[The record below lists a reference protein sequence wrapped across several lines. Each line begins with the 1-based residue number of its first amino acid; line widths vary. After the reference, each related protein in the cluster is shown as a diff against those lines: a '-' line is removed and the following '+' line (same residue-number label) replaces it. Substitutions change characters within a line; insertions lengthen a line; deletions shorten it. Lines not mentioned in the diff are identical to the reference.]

1 LAKGT
6 VLAFGDPLYKITAF
20 FAYKTT
26 KMNPAAQ
33 NSLRI
38 SEKNASGPASRVR
51 KQFNTLIKKLETAR
65 LQLAAWEEARPAV
78 MAEAER
84 EFRPLTIAYC
94 ERQRAW
100 VLLLDQMS
108 MHKSMGKKDRVKLA
122 GLICPMALAL
132 LDDEDD
138 AELKEIYNRQSGGD
152 FDAEAAED
160 SALFKDMVE
169 NITGLQ
175 VDTDADLRSP
185 EAVFEALA
193 AQMRQAASKEAQASQ
208 ARPARPKAA
217 ALAREKRQA
226 AEADKLK
233 QSVREIF
240 RKLAS
245 QLHPDREPDGA
256 ERERKTRLM
265 QRVNVAYAA
274 NDLLGLLELQ
284 LEVEQIDQAHLN
296 NLGEDRIK
304 QYNTILD
311 GQLRE
316 IEREIRLFEYSAAM
330 EMGGE
335 VRGRLTPQKMW
346 RCLRGDIAD
355 MKVKLAGIT
364 AEIEEFK
371 DVNKLKAWL
380 KTYRPPAPDYDDD
393 YWAMGF

>member
-1 LAKGT
+1 
-6 VLAFGDPLYKITAF
+6 
-20 FAYKTT
+20 
-26 KMNPAAQ
+26 MNPAAQ

-65 LQLAAWEEARPAV
+65 LQLAAWEEAMPAV
-78 MAEAER
+78 LAEAER

-108 MHKSMGKKDRVKLA
+108 MHKSMGKKDRAKLA

-132 LDDEDD
+132 LDDDGD

-160 SALFKDMVE
+160 GALFKDMVE
-169 NITGLQ
+169 NITGVQ
-175 VDTDADLRSP
+175 VDTDVDLRSP

-193 AQMRQAASKEAQASQ
+193 AQMRRAASQEPQASQ
-208 ARPARPKAA
+208 ARSARPKAA
-217 ALAREKRQA
+217 ALARERRQA

-304 QYNTILD
+304 QYNRILD

-316 IEREIRLFEYSAAM
+316 IEREIRMIEYAAAM

-335 VRGRLTPQKMW
+335 MRGRLTPQKML
-346 RCLRGDIAD
+346 RCLRADIAD
-355 MKVKLAGIT
+355 MKLKLADIT

-380 KTYRPPAPDYDDD
+380 KTYRPPVPDYDDA